1 MKIPEDMDIAT
12 ALCAGVVRF
21 MTSFCIDTLKVV
33 DVNPQNTHNTMI
45 ANTLFETG
53 KMRSMQVAKITI
65 MQVVKK
71 YLFFE

>member
-1 MKIPEDMDIAT
+1 MDIAT

-33 DVNPQNTHNTMI
+33 DVNPQNTHSTMI
-45 ANTLFETG
+45 ANMLFETG
-53 KMRSMQVAKITI
+53 KMRSIQVAKVTI

-71 YLFFE
+71 YLFFG